1 MTPNYNWNPE
11 YADATITILSVSI
24 GFAIYWFLSL
34 SEKIKTL
41 FFKKILNRKC
51 MDCLCVFS
59 KNDGCI
65 VFGNNSRNNFTFKFK
80 LYLD

>member
-41 FFKKILNRKC
+41 FLKNSQPKMHGLPMCF
-51 MDCLCVFS
+51 F